1 MKMLIGGRLE
11 DKEDKLNVTNPYDNS
26 IIDTVPLGSLQ
37 DTKRAI
43 FAAYDAK
50 KVMES
55 LSSRRISQLLFDVHQ
70 ELSGKLDESPG

>member
-1 MKMLIGGRLE
+1 MKMLIGGSLE
-11 DKEDKLNVTNPYDNS
+11 DKENKLNVTNPYDNS

-43 FAAYDAK
+43 LAAYDAK

-55 LSSRRISQLLFDVHQ
+55 LSSRRISQLLYDIYQ
-70 ELSGKLDESPG
+70 R